1 MKNLIIV
8 LLADKE
14 DYGMFEVLSTISV
27 MLLILAI
34 VLYVF
39 TRKHR
44 REEVRAPLEDDGS
57 GEAESHTN
65 DFEKSETDIDSKN
78 RN

>member
-1 MKNLIIV
+1 
-8 LLADKE
+8 
-14 DYGMFEVLSTISV
+14 